1 MNQSSGMTSLPEPL
15 PALHKTLRVAMAAV
29 AERLGRAPGPDA
41 ELMAEAD
48 AVLGALAWRSEWV
61 AAQLLPLLEQH
72 EPGAAAPA
80 LRELQRLDGPIRS
93 VLEALRAL
101 PMQPPAEQAAAWW
114 RLYRR
119 WTLLQSQALAL
130 LHHDETTWLPALWS
144 ALPAAT
150 RGVLHARLSLAL
162 PAVLRRAGGA
172 ALTPREQTGL
182 MPEGAPHA

>member
-1 MNQSSGMTSLPEPL
+1 MTSLPEPL

-29 AERLGRAPGPDA
+29 AERIGRAPCADA
-41 ELMAEAD
+41 DVMAEAD
-48 AVLGALAWRSEWV
+48 AVLGALAWRSAWV
-61 AAQLLPLLEQH
+61 AAQLLPLLELH

-80 LRELQRLDGPIRS
+80 LCELQRLDGPMRS
-93 VLEALRAL
+93 LREALRAL

-130 LHHDETTWLPALWS
+130 LHHDETSWLPALWT

-150 RGVLHARLSLAL
+150 RDLLLTRLSLAL
-162 PAVLRRAGGA
+162 PVVLRRVGVT
-172 ALTPREQTGL
+172 ALTPHEQTGL
-182 MPEGAPHA
+182 MPEGVRHA